1 MSEPFVSRLKQTFRE
16 RLNRTELP
24 EDVSIVYRVIGG
36 MPHERI
42 EQEFRLA
49 STGETTVK
57 MRDALRGIPQQE
69 TSRTLDRGEV
79 RDLLQQMDLTLDD
92 LVPRSEARFP
102 PDSAVGSITL
112 NVAGEQETLFFLAD
126 EELRIAEEAERL
138 PDEEKPLARER
149 IAASPITLTAR
160 RISDVTQRLLQ
171 DQGGLRDE

>member
-1 MSEPFVSRLKQTFRE
+1 
-16 RLNRTELP
+16 
-24 EDVSIVYRVIGG
+24 

-57 MRDALRGIPQQE
+57 MRDELRGLPQQE
-69 TSRTLDRGEV
+69 ASSTLEQGEV
-79 RDLLQQMDLTLDD
+79 RDLLQQMGLTLDD
-92 LVPRSEARFP
+92 LVTRSEARFP

-112 NVAGEQETLFFLAD
+112 NVAGEEETFFFLAD
-126 EELRIAEEAERL
+126 EEQRVDREADLL
-138 PDEEKPLARER
+138 PGEARVQAQER

-171 DQGGLRDE
+171 ERKEQEDE